1 MYKYLLITWLL
12 AGFVFTARAQK
23 PDTTIK
29 TVVKSKMD
37 SLKAMRQDT
46 DIIRS
51 DAPKIRKEKVY
62 HPDTLH
68 SPHKAVIR
76 SLLVPGLGQIYNH
89 RIWKVPVIYGALGL
103 FGWGIVFNAQY
114 YKEFLQLSLYRNHL
128 ITPKPG
134 DPYYTEYNQYKAA
147 NVSDQAIYDAK
158 DGYRR
163 NRDLCILGAVAF
175 WGINAVDAYIDAKFI
190 HSYTLDN
197 NFSMRIT
204 PGLINQP
211 TIYAQNSIGSYIPG
225 IKITFTL

>member
-12 AGFVFTARAQK
+12 AGFIFTARAQN
-23 PDTTIK
+23 PDTTGK
-29 TVVKSKMD
+29 VVVKSKMD
-37 SLKAMRQDT
+37 TLKATQQDT

-51 DAPKIRKEKVY
+51 NVPKIRKEKVY
-62 HPDTLH
+62 HPDSLH

-76 SLLVPGLGQIYNH
+76 SLIIPGWGQVYN
-89 RIWKVPVIYGALGL
+89 RRVWKVPLIYGALGL

-128 ITPKPG
+128 ITPKPT

-163 NRDLCILGAVAF
+163 NRDLCILGALAF
-175 WGINAVDAYIDAKFI
+175 WGINTIDAYIDAKFI

-197 NFSMRIT
+197 NFSMRVAPT
-204 PGLINQP
+204 VINQP
-211 TIYAQNSIGSYIPG
+211 MYAQNFAGPYIPG
-225 IKITFTL
+225 LKITLTL